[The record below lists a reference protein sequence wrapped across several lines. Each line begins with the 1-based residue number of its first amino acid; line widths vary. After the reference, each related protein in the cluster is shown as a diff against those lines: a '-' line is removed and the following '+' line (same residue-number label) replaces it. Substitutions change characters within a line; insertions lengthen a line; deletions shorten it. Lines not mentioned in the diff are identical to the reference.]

1 MILVCGMSA
10 AVTLVIM
17 SQDCDRTTSDVR
29 ATDQSPQATQH
40 VNYCVQVSITV
51 LRCLRAAWH
60 AEVGHHHIQTQN
72 SLAEENTEREC
83 RHLDD
88 KVEVVELADVSVGD
102 RARLRVGGRLE
113 QP

>member
-1 MILVCGMSA
+1 MSE
-10 AVTLVIM
+10 LQI
-17 SQDCDRTTSDVR
+17 S
-29 ATDQSPQATQH
+29 H
-40 VNYCVQVSITV
+40 
-51 LRCLRAAWH
+51 LRRNSVFKCQQLYSGACSAAWH
-60 AEVGHHHIQTQN
+60 AEVGHHHIQTQI

-102 RARLRVGGRLE
+102 CARLRVGGRLE